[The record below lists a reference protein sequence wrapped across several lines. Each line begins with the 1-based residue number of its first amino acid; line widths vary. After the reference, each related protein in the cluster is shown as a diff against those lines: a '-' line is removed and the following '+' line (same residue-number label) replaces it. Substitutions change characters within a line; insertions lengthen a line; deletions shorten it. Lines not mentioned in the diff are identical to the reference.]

1 MSNMDP
7 NNKDENIGSF
17 YMNNRQRPP
26 EPEQRR
32 LLPRG
37 LLTVL
42 TVVAFAAVIWYA
54 YPQSK
59 EKYSDV
65 DIPTIT
71 ADKSSYKFKPE
82 DPGGMDVPHQ
92 DSTVFD
98 PIEKKSVDS
107 VEHLRPG
114 TEEPVDKDEAIK
126 AAPVDKDKPASTADS
141 RIKDVVT
148 PSNEQPPKVINLKD
162 KAANDKAANDAVAT
176 DTKPAPAKAD
186 DAKAADAS
194 DADSKSDADDEE
206 APAEPTV
213 KPAQEILRGPTAAP
227 VVPSD
232 PAPETP
238 SVASAQVEKGNVFVQ
253 FGAFRD
259 AAAANTEWQRLQAKF
274 PAQMKGLTQRTQN
287 VNTARGVLVRLQADR
302 IPEAK
307 AHSICDAITKTG
319 GACIIVP

>member
-1 MSNMDP
+1 MSNMEP

-17 YMNNRQRPP
+17 YMNRPRPP

-59 EKYSDV
+59 EKFSDV

-71 ADKSSYKFKPE
+71 AEKSPYKFKPE

-98 PIEKKSVDS
+98 PIEKKSADS

-114 TEEPVDKDEAIK
+114 TEEPVDKDAAIK
-126 AAPVDKDKPASTADS
+126 AAPVDKDKPASTTADA
-141 RIKDVVT
+141 RMKDVSSGTEKVV
-148 PSNEQPPKVINLKD
+148 PSNEQPPKVINLKN
-162 KAANDKAANDAVAT
+162 KAADDVAT
-176 DTKPAPAKAD
+176 DTKAAAPAKVTE
-186 DAKAADAS
+186 
-194 DADSKSDADDEE
+194 DADKEI
-206 APAEPTV
+206 PAEPEV
-213 KPAQEILRGPTAAP
+213 KPAQAILKGPDAP
-227 VVPSD
+227 PPVPAD

-238 SVASAQVEKGNVFVQ
+238 REASAQVAKGNVFLQ

-259 AAAANTEWQRLQAKF
+259 TGAANTEWARLQAKF
-274 PAQMKGLTQRTQN
+274 PEQMKGLTQRLQN
-287 VNTARGVLVRLQADR
+287 VNTAKGVLVRLQAER

-307 AHSICDAITKTG
+307 AHGVCDAITKTG
-319 GACIIVP
+319 AACIIVP